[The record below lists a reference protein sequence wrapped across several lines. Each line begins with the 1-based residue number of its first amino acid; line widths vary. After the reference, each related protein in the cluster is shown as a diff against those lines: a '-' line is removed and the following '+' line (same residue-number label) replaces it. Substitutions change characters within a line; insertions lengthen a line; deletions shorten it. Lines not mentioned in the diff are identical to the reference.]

1 MIMQESLTTVVLVLA
16 ITTATAQAACLRATD
31 GNGSRQKPREAP
43 CQVWEQ
49 ILASLSQSEKETLL
63 REGAVRK
70 SGIGWILSE
79 SLVPDCKRRI
89 EMAAYFARVVGG
101 TTEDNRDDRKFAAE
115 NSREIVRV
123 LQYLWP
129 SLGNS
134 KALVL
139 MADGAFDS
147 EKYALLAEPAFEQD
161 VIAPLISNILE
172 KEGIRIEL
180 EGLLFSRPMPEV
192 KAALS
197 SQLTLS
203 EGKGDVPQQIYALV
217 LLHRLGE
224 PTALPKLRDLSK
236 SKNLSTFEK
245 ELLVALVAKISRG
258 QGLEFSDIEDLE
270 YENDRTSP

>member
-1 MIMQESLTTVVLVLA
+1 MQESLTTLALVLA
-16 ITTATAQAACLRATD
+16 ITTATAQASCLRAID
-31 GNGSRQKPREAP
+31 GNGPRQKPSEAP
-43 CQVWEQ
+43 CQAWEQ
-49 ILASLSQSEKETLL
+49 MVASLSQSEKETLL

-79 SLVPDCKRRI
+79 SLVPDCQRRI
-89 EMAAYFARVVGG
+89 EMAAYFARVIGG
-101 TTEDNRDDRKFAAE
+101 TSEDHRHDRKFAAD
-115 NSREIVRV
+115 NAKEIVRV

-172 KEGIRIEL
+172 KEGIGIEL
-180 EGLLFSRPMPEV
+180 VGLLFSRPMPEV
-192 KAALS
+192 KAAIS
-197 SQLTLS
+197 RQLTLS

-217 LLHRLGE
+217 LLHRLGD
-224 PTALPKLRDLSK
+224 PTALPKLRKLSED
-236 SKNLSTFEK
+236 KNLSTFEK
-245 ELLVALVAKISRG
+245 KLIPALLAKIRRG
-258 QGLEFSDIEDLE
+258 EVIEFSDVEDLE
-270 YENDRTSP
+270 YENDRRYP